1 MNYKNRKRD
10 YDLYPTVE
18 FDDVRHMLK
27 CTAEKYGERTAI
39 SYRVSPHDAAFVFA
53 GCGTA
58 EFARL
63 PRLYPLAGNRI
74 DLQRKCFA
82 KSQ

>member
-1 MNYKNRKRD
+1 MDSGGAILYNDSVKQSGAAAKGDFMNYKNRKRD

-39 SYRVSPHDAAFVFA
+39 SYRVYSRAPCVITE
-53 GCGTA
+53 G
-58 EFARL
+58 
-63 PRLYPLAGNRI
+63 PY
-74 DLQRKCFA
+74 
-82 KSQ
+82 